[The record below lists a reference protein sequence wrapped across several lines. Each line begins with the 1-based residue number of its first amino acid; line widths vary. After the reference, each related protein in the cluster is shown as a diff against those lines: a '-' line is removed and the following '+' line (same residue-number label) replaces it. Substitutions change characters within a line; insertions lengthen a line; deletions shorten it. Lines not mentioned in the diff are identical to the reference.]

1 MPAGPRRARSRSSSP
16 PPARPWDGW
25 AIPRSSALPAP
36 FFARS
41 RLATSPGRR
50 WASTAALCSEFIRI
64 RSVAIKFAERM
75 SHLGTESAFEVLAKA
90 RRLEA
95 EGKRIV
101 HLEIGEPD
109 FATPDNIVEAGIS
122 PMQNRYTHST
132 PAAGDLQTGQA
143 LAG

>member
-1 MPAGPRRARSRSSSP
+1 MPRSGSKSRQP
-16 PPARPWDGW
+16 LRQWVGW
-25 AIPRSSALPAP
+25 AIRRSSVRPAP

-41 RLATSPGRR
+41 KRATSPGRR
-50 WASTAALCSEFIRI
+50 WASTAAHCSEFIRI

-75 SHLGTESAFEVLAKA
+75 SRLGTESAFEVLAKA

-109 FATPDNIVEAGIS
+109 FATPDNIVEPGRPPS
-122 PMQNRYTHST
+122 PN
-132 PAAGDLQTGQA
+132 
-143 LAG
+143 